1 MHPLDHACF
10 RLDWAKKRFAELEA
24 VNRGYICQE
33 AEFLRSSVR
42 IDLAADSSI
51 PDIHMPSKPGSLIPV
66 AFPILVG
73 EIAQHLRTI
82 LEYLVH
88 RLAILDSGVEQ
99 EFTQFPVH
107 DRPEG
112 FRKSRKS
119 RLKGINDAHAA
130 AIEKLQPYN
139 GHDWTK
145 RLVSISNRDKH
156 MDLAVT
162 LARSAVRL
170 RAGINPNPPTDSD
183 HDGLSMVIEIP
194 KEYDVIRLAYQ
205 VAPGSPLYL
214 EFFFALFI
222 AFQDGKS
229 VITTIEEIMAKV
241 GDVLAEF
248 KREF

>member
-1 MHPLDHACF
+1 
-10 RLDWAKKRFAELEA
+10 
-24 VNRGYICQE
+24 
-33 AEFLRSSVR
+33 
-42 IDLAADSSI
+42 
-51 PDIHMPSKPGSLIPV
+51 
-66 AFPILVG
+66 
-73 EIAQHLRTI
+73 
-82 LEYLVH
+82 
-88 RLAILDSGVEQ
+88 
-99 EFTQFPVH
+99 
-107 DRPEG
+107 
-112 FRKSRKS
+112 
-119 RLKGINDAHAA
+119 LKGINDAHAA

-145 RLVSISNRDKH
+145 RLVSISNKDKH

-170 RAGINPNPPTDSD
+170 GAGINPNPPTDSD

-222 AFQDGKS
+222 AFEDGKS